1 MCCVENRNRTRVPT
15 RCAVYCVL
23 CVVCCVPCAVC
34 CVVLRANTGLILSF
48 FLSSTA
54 RYAGF
59 VYNLLSTKPDINA
72 IVDFAFYPN
81 QNQNFTCDPSSTD
94 AGKSYLCEIDHFEA
108 CAVDSLGCLG
118 GGCDAASQ
126 LKLFTFL
133 NCFEVRQRAT
143 HMERGSWSR
152 VQPPP
157 SHSSRG
163 FDRVITPGA
172 RAGARSRCWGQ

>member
-1 MCCVENRNRTRVPT
+1 M
-15 RCAVYCVL
+15 
-23 CVVCCVPCAVC
+23 
-34 CVVLRANTGLILSF
+34 ILSF

-133 NCFEVRQRAT
+133 NCFEVRQRGAG
-143 HMERGSWSR
+143 ELE
-152 VQPPP
+152 P
-157 SHSSRG
+157 SAAAIA
-163 FDRVITPGA
+163 FN
-172 RAGARSRCWGQ
+172 